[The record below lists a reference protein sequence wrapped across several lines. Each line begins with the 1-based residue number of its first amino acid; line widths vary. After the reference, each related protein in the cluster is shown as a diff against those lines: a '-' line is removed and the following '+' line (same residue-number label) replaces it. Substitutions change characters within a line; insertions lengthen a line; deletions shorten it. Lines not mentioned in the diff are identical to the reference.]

1 LIENPNLESGRI
13 VVVAG
18 VPGVGKTTVL
28 NETLKLCQ
36 QRGVNCIV
44 VNYGTVMLEEA
55 MSKKLVSHRDEMR
68 KLPLDIQLNLQK
80 LAAERIRAMAKSGNI
95 IVDTHVLIKTPHGYL
110 PGLPSWVVEALRPN
124 VIALIEANVEEVLK
138 RRLKD
143 SEVRVREVD
152 ATEALREHQ
161 ELNRSAALSTAT
173 LVGATVAIIE
183 NREGKVSE
191 AAEQLFKLIVEE

>member
-1 LIENPNLESGRI
+1 MIENPNLESGRI

>member
-1 LIENPNLESGRI
+1 MENPNLESGRI